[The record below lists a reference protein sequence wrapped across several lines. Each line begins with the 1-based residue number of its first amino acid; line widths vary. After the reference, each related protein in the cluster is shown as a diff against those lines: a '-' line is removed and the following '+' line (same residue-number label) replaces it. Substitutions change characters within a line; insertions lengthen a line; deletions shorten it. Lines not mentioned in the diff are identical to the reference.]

1 MVRWC
6 NVMSRIMGECALRR
20 WGGHQR
26 PVAAGLREDKCHL
39 PHSSTTDNT
48 DMLTPPE
55 DKDVVVRGN
64 INWKWTSSLNISF
77 PHNISLWI
85 MWIRYFIFCMH
96 KGTRRKSVENCTLG
110 SDHDDMKSTLIKY
123 LVFMMLLIFPI
134 FFSFNSFP
142 KAGSFDEWNVIHR
155 HYDEI
160 I

>member
-1 MVRWC
+1 MTPCQSMVVRWC

-64 INWKWTSSLNISF
+64 INWKWTSSSNISF

-85 MWIRYFIFCMH
+85 RYFACIR
-96 KGTRRKSVENCTLG
+96 KPLKKSVENSTLG
-110 SDHDDMKSTLIKY
+110 SDHDDMKSIMIKY

-134 FFSFNSFP
+134 FFSILFQKLDLLMNEMS
-142 KAGSFDEWNVIHR
+142 
-155 HYDEI
+155 
-160 I
+160 